1 MRLPNNQGI
10 FIEFEPDRM
19 LANASSY
26 ILPAA
31 TGVDAMRERCYESA
45 AHEVIESQFVFVHLT

>member
-1 MRLPNNQGI
+1 
-10 FIEFEPDRM
+10 M
-19 LANASSY
+19 LANASSH